1 MNLAEAVDIAQRV
14 HGGSADEVREVLE
27 PLFLDDVV
35 SVVMSEESEAW
46 SAAAFRVGYYGNT
59 AQLSMADCFLLAHAI
74 DAGEQIATSDPP
86 LAGVA
91 RSEGVDVIALP
102 DSSGSRP

>member
-1 MNLAEAVDIAQRV
+1 MTLLDAYALVAFIADEPAGAEVEQLLREGDCRVVVVNLAEAVDIAQRV

-46 SAAAFRVGYYGNT
+46 SAAAFRVGY
-59 AQLSMADCFLLAHAI
+59 
-74 DAGEQIATSDPP
+74 
-86 LAGVA
+86 
-91 RSEGVDVIALP
+91 
-102 DSSGSRP
+102 